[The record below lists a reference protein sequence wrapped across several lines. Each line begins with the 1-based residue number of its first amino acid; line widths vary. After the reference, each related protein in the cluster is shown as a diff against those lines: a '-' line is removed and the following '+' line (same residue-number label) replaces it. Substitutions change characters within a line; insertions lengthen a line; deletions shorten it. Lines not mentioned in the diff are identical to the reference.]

1 MNRGGMS
8 GMGQRVVVVSAERYA
23 QEKLVGNAELRLPGV
38 PAGERIVLV
47 AGTTPPVVFGLARAV
62 RDGIVRYT
70 RRLFDSPLP
79 ADGLAEGP
87 LADESYAALVER
99 AGPAGPVRTWLVG
112 VDLPVEAESPAEAVR
127 RYWSYLRDLGPTE
140 LPAYVAPV
148 EDELAMQAYL
158 VGEPAPLD
166 PEED

>member
-1 MNRGGMS
+1 M
-8 GMGQRVVVVSAERYA
+8 VSAERYA
-23 QEKLVGNAELRLPGV
+23 QERMVGNAELRLGGV
-38 PAGERIVLV
+38 PVGERVALV
-47 AGTTPPVVFGLARAV
+47 AATEPPVVFGLGWAV
-62 RDGIVRYT
+62 RDGVVRYT

-79 ADGLAEGP
+79 AGDLRDGVLSPDVYE
-87 LADESYAALVER
+87 DLVR
-99 AGPAGPVRTWLVG
+99 SAGPAGRVRTWLVG
-112 VDLPVEAESPAEAVR
+112 VDLPVEADSPAEAVR

-140 LPAYVAPV
+140 LPAYVTPI